1 MESWIG
7 SQIANEALMLPDTQ
21 PNIGIWAKLL
31 LFGSAAL
38 LLLLH
43 LFEPNTVGLWPQ
55 VFYNSLHVP
64 VFGIVAL
71 SIYAA
76 TAARVKWN
84 FRKRVLITFAAV
96 FALSI
101 LSEAAQIPGPRD
113 ASMQDLV
120 SDWLGATAALLF
132 ALAFNSG
139 GQVRRRIKFVAA
151 FAGTAVLIFALS
163 SLIVVSV
170 AYAERSYQ
178 HPVLVSFSAR
188 FGHYFRRTQ
197 HASLVVLR
205 DEKYGQFTGQITLNE
220 GAWPGIIFH
229 DIWPDWRDY
238 SALLVEFQLDGDKL
252 LDVNIR
258 IHDQDHRLGDQPYD
272 DRFNKAIRLLPGH
285 NTLLIPL
292 EEIRDAP
299 AKRKMDLS
307 QIDEIVIFGTRN
319 EAGRVFQLL
328 EIRLQ

>member
-7 SQIANEALMLPDTQ
+7 SQITGEALMLPDTQ
-21 PNIGIWAKLL
+21 PNIGILPKLL
-31 LFGSAAL
+31 LLGSAVL
-38 LLLLH
+38 LLLIH
-43 LFEPNTVGLWPQ
+43 VFEPNVVGLWAQ
-55 VFYNSLHVP
+55 VLYNSLHVP
-64 VFGIVAL
+64 VFGFIAL
-71 SIYAA
+71 SIYVA
-76 TAARVKWN
+76 TTARERWD
-84 FRKRVLITFAAV
+84 FRKRALITFAAV

-113 ASMQDLV
+113 ASLQDLV

-132 ALAFNSG
+132 ALAFDSG
-139 GQVRRRIKFVAA
+139 GEIKRRNKIAA
-151 FAGTAVLIFALS
+151 AIAGTAILIFALS
-163 SLIVVSV
+163 SLIVVSA
-170 AYAERSYQ
+170 AYAERSHQ

-188 FGHYFRRTQ
+188 FGHYFRRMQ
-197 HASLVVLR
+197 NASLVVLR
-205 DEKYGQFTGQITLNE
+205 DEKYGQLSGQITLNE

-238 SALLVEFQLDGDKL
+238 SALLVEFHLDGDKP

-258 IHDQDHRLGDQPYD
+258 IHDQDHRLGEQPYD

-307 QIDEIVIFGTRN
+307 QIHEIIIFGTRN
-319 EAGRVFQLL
+319 EAGRAFQIL